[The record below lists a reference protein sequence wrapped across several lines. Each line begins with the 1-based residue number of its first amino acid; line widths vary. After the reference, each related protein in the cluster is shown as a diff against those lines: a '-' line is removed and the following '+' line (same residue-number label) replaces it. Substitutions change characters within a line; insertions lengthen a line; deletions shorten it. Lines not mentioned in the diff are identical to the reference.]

1 MNDNYQS
8 QFRSIEMMQDRYNH
22 LSSQLDKLKN
32 QMDQKVCLEDF
43 FKYTSKIASE
53 YATLQMLDLSIQSI
67 ETRMRFCSSDNQ
79 MKGSLVA
86 SRVKQQS
93 KQTQVYEYQ
102 HTIEQQLE
110 ERLNRFRELITS
122 QVRQFCDQVQAQDVS
137 KPFREQIQNNVNNL
151 HEKLHQVEL
160 FQMEIQRH
168 LEAREFEKLIKK
180 YTDVEERLNVLEN
193 HSKGLTNLIQV
204 LNQQKKIDEQEQ
216 KKKVKEKK
224 IEDHL
229 NQYLTIQDFHKHQQY
244 IKEHYL
250 TSVQG
255 AQFLQRINESE
266 DNIKNLFNKDIY
278 DKLSLEIADLDEK
291 FGIVVESLQNKINV
305 QIQNQATKLNT
316 FEMSINS
323 FMSKSEVIQML
334 DNPQAMMKVNSAV
347 QNIQEK
353 FKELYAKQ
361 IDILESSFKFTIS
374 NIQAANITEND
385 KLNQNALLL
394 KKCEQIKV
402 ALFEYF
408 GQNNQHNYS
417 QKKKQELN
425 YQQSQQFKNSNRLES
440 KYQNR
445 PLSVGSRI
453 TKIRRQSATPK
464 VISAS
469 FSGSSA
475 EPQFFQKV
483 LQNPLVQ
490 KMKK

>member
-1 MNDNYQS
+1 MIQ
-8 QFRSIEMMQDRYNH
+8 ERYNH
-22 LSSQLDKLKN
+22 LSSQFEKLKH
-32 QMDQKVCLEDF
+32 QMDQKVCLDDF
-43 FKYTSKIASE
+43 VKYTSKIASE
-53 YATLQMLDLSIQSI
+53 YATLQMLDFSIQSI
-67 ETRMRFCSSDNQ
+67 ETRMLFYSSDNQ
-79 MKGSLVA
+79 MKGSLIT
-86 SRVKQQS
+86 SRVKQQN

-102 HTIEQQLE
+102 HTMEQQLE

-122 QVRQFCDQVQAQDVS
+122 QVRQFCDQVQAQDIS
-137 KPFREQIQNNVNNL
+137 KPFREQISNNVNNL
-151 HEKLHQVEL
+151 HEKLHQLEL
-160 FQMEIQRH
+160 FQIEIQRH

-180 YTDVEERLNVLEN
+180 YTEVEQRLNLLEN

-216 KKKVKEKK
+216 KKKKKEKK
-224 IEDHL
+224 MEDHL
-229 NQYLTIQDFHKHQQY
+229 NQYLTIEDFQKYQQY
-244 IKEHYL
+244 IKEHYF
-250 TSVQG
+250 TQVQG
-255 AQFLQRINESE
+255 AQFLQRVNETE

-278 DKLSLEIADLDEK
+278 DKLSLEITDIDEK
-291 FGIVVESLQNKINV
+291 FGIVLESLQNKLNQ

-316 FEMSINS
+316 FEMSLGS

-334 DNPQAMMKVNSAV
+334 DNPQAMMKMNSAV

-353 FKELYAKQ
+353 FKELYSKQ

-394 KKCEQIKV
+394 KKCEQIKIT
-402 ALFEYF
+402 LQEYF
-408 GQNNQHNYS
+408 GQNNQQNYS
-417 QKKKQELN
+417 QKKKQEL
-425 YQQSQQFKNSNRLES
+425 YQQQSQQFKNQNRLES
-440 KYQNR
+440 KFQNR
-445 PLSVGSRI
+445 PLSVGSRN
-453 TKIRRQSATPK
+453 TKLRRQSATPK

-490 KMKK
+490 KIKK